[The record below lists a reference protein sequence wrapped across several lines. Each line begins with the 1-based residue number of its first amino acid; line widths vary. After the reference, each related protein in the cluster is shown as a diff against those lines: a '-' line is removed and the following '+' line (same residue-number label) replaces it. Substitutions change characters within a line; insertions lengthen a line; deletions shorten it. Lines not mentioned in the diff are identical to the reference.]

1 MTDDSILKQVV
12 KGLGQI
18 GTETV
23 EKAAEHAGA
32 MASSIITG
40 KQLLGDIT
48 PMTDQELA
56 QRKAEEDRKKEE
68 EMAKL
73 RQQMREPGRNVEA
86 EMKQEERKME
96 EEEQKKLREEQEKIK
111 AQQQE
116 MNSASVEME
125 SGNPHKRKKKRGSA
139 FAQGK
144 KKTNQP
150 DPASMSQ
157 TSEKAGKME

>member
-1 MTDDSILKQVV
+1 MIRAELLFHIQY
-12 KGLGQI
+12 
-18 GTETV
+18 
-23 EKAAEHAGA
+23 EKN
-32 MASSIITG
+32 
-40 KQLLGDIT
+40 
-48 PMTDQELA
+48 
-56 QRKAEEDRKKEE
+56 KARFDALPE
-68 EMAKL
+68 
-73 RQQMREPGRNVEA
+73 
-86 EMKQEERKME
+86 EERKKILKY
-96 EEEQKKLREEQEKIK
+96 QSDWHAAKYKSLPDEEQEKIK